1 MITDFY
7 PGLVCASIY
16 TEDERWYRAVIL
28 SVNIDTAEA
37 QVFYVDWGN
46 TETCEF
52 SNLRLLDNQFF
63 DEPVL
68 ATPFSLSSVSSLT

>member
-1 MITDFY
+1 MCVSRFSADK
-7 PGLVCASIY
+7 
-16 TEDERWYRAVIL
+16 RWYRAVIL

-68 ATPFSLSSVSSLT
+68 ATPFSLSSVSSSTEL